1 MQRAIW
7 DTVIVVEGP
16 FDALRIGEG
25 AIATLGSGWKN
36 EQARLIST
44 RFKRSYILFD
54 AEEDAT
60 LRARKLAQACMMFNN
75 GHKSSLIT
83 LSENKAKTQ

>member
-25 AIATLGSGWKN
+25 AVATLGSGWKN
-36 EQARLIST
+36 EQARLSGP
-44 RFKRSYILFD
+44 RFRRSYILID
-54 AEEDAT
+54 A
-60 LRARKLAQACMMFNN
+60 
-75 GHKSSLIT
+75 
-83 LSENKAKTQ
+83 